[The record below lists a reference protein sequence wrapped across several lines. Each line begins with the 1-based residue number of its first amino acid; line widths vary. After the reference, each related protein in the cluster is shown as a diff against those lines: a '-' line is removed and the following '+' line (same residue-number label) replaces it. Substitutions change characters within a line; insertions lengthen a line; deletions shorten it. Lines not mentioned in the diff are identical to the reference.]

1 MLKVQIEDEPGEHY
15 TQYNNPTQKCKDWW
29 SHLHAESKTVK
40 LIETET
46 GMMGWSCGVRDGDR
60 QMLIKQ

>member
-29 SHLHAESKTVK
+29 FHLHAESKTVK

-46 GMMGWSCGVRDGDR
+46 GMMGW
-60 QMLIKQ
+60 